1 MRRLLLALLAS
12 TSLMTTAAQAAD
24 PVPAADTQAR
34 TPLADLGKDDPYKWM
49 EEIEGE
55 RPLAWAKAQNTRSLA
70 VLQGDARYAGLE
82 DQALAILN
90 AKDRVPAVSFAGDG
104 SLRNFWQDAE
114 HVRGVW
120 RATTMESYRT
130 AQPQWET
137 ILDIDALSK
146 AESANWVFK
155 GAACLPPEETRC
167 LLTLSDGGKDAVT
180 IREFDTVTKSFVD
193 GGFVLPEGKQDVAW
207 LDRDTLLV
215 AREWEPGQVTKSGYA
230 YVIKAW
236 KRGAPLASARE
247 VFRGAP
253 DDVAASAYT
262 LTEADGRVAATLIS
276 RAVSFFETETY
287 LLTDQGAVRLPLP
300 LKSSVRGYVAGQ
312 VIVTLEQ
319 DWPERGFKSGD
330 LFSFDLSAFKADP
343 AKAAATLVLRPTPKQ
358 SVESVTTTRD
368 KLVVGL
374 LDNVT
379 GAAVAYSH
387 GPKGWTS
394 QKLALPGNST
404 IGLGSA
410 SQKDDRLFLSVTGYL
425 TPSTYWLADAASLK
439 LEQVKAS
446 PARFDASTHVVE
458 QFEATSTDGVKIPYF
473 VVRPKGVK
481 YDGSAPTLLYAYG
494 GFQASMTPAYSG
506 VMGKLWLERGG
517 TYVVANI
524 RGGGEFGPA
533 WHNAGLKENRQK
545 VYDDFFAVSQDLIT
559 RKITSPRRLGIM
571 GGSNGGL
578 LMGVALTQR
587 PELYNAIVVQVPLFD
602 MIRYTQ
608 IGAGASWVGEYGD
621 PAIPSERA
629 VIARYD
635 PYSNLKAG
643 RNYPEVFIETSTKDD
658 RVHPAH
664 ARKAAA
670 RLEELGYPV
679 LYYENIDGG
688 HAASANLAE
697 TARRQALEYVYLSKR
712 LMD

>member
-1 MRRLLLALLAS
+1 
-12 TSLMTTAAQAAD
+12 
-24 PVPAADTQAR
+24 
-34 TPLADLGKDDPYKWM
+34 
-49 EEIEGE
+49 
-55 RPLAWAKAQNTRSLA
+55 
-70 VLQGDARYAGLE
+70 
-82 DQALAILN
+82 
-90 AKDRVPAVSFAGDG
+90 
-104 SLRNFWQDAE
+104 
-114 HVRGVW
+114 
-120 RATTMESYRT
+120 
-130 AQPQWET
+130 
-137 ILDIDALSK
+137 
-146 AESANWVFK
+146 VFK
-155 GAACLPPEETRC
+155 GAGCLPPEETRC
-167 LLTLSDGGKDAVT
+167 LVSLSNGGKDAVT
-180 IREFDTVTKSFVD
+180 FREFDTTTRTFVED
-193 GGFVLPEGKQDVAW
+193 GFVLPEGKQNVSW
-207 LDRDTLLV
+207 LDKDTLLV
-215 AREWEPGQVTKSGYA
+215 AREWEPGQVTRSGYA

-236 KRGAPLASARE
+236 TRGTPLASAKE
-247 VFRGAP
+247 VFLGTR
-253 DDVAASAYT
+253 DDVSASAYT
-262 LTEADGRVAATLIS
+262 LNEADGRVAATLIH
-276 RAVSFFETETY
+276 RGVSFFEAETY
-287 LLTDQGAVRLPLP
+287 LLTDQRVVKLPFP
-300 LKSSVRGYVAGQ
+300 LKHSVQGYVAGQ
-312 VIVTLEQ
+312 MVISLEQ
-319 DWPERGFKSGD
+319 DWPEKGFKTGD
-330 LFSFDLSAFKADP
+330 LLSLDLAALKADP
-343 AKAAATLVLRPTPKQ
+343 AKPSPVLVLRPTPRQ
-358 SVESVTTTRD
+358 SVETVTTTRD

-379 GAAVAYSH
+379 GGALVYSH

-394 QKLALPGNST
+394 QKLALPANST

-410 SQKDDRLFLSVTGYL
+410 SQADDRLFLSVTGYL
-425 TPSTYWLADAASLK
+425 TPSTYWLADAASLT

-446 PARFDASTHVVE
+446 PARFDASTHLVE
-458 QFEATSTDGVKIPYF
+458 QFEATSTDGTRIPYF
-473 VVRPKGVK
+473 VVRPKDVT

-545 VYDDFFAVSQDLIT
+545 VYDDFFAVSQDLID

-629 VIARYD
+629 VIASYD
-635 PYSNLKAG
+635 PYSNLKVG
-643 RNYPEVFIETSTKDD
+643 RKYPEVFIETSTKDD

-697 TARRQALEYVYLSKR
+697 TARRQALEYVYLSKK

>member
-1 MRRLLLALLAS
+1 MRRLLLVLLAS

-24 PVPAADTQAR
+24 PAPADTEAR
-34 TPLADLGKDDPYKWM
+34 TPLAELGKDDPYKWM

-55 RPLAWAKAQNTRSLA
+55 RPLAWAKAENTRSLA
-70 VLQGDARYAGLE
+70 ILQGDSRYAGLE
-82 DQALAILN
+82 SQALAILN
-90 AKDRVPAVSFAGDG
+90 AKDRVPGVSFAGDG
-104 SLRNFWQDAE
+104 SLRNFWQDAD
-114 HVRGVW
+114 HVRGIW
-120 RATTMESYRT
+120 RKTTLESYRT
-130 AQPQWET
+130 AEPQWET
-137 ILDIDALSK
+137 LLDIDALSK
-146 AESANWVFK
+146 TENANWVFK
-155 GAACLPPEETRC
+155 GAGCLAPEETRC
-167 LLTLSDGGKDAVT
+167 LLNLSNGGKDAVT
-180 IREFDTVTKSFVD
+180 IREFDTTTKAFVP
-193 GGFVLPEGKQDVAW
+193 GGFVLPEGKQNVGW
-207 LDRDTLLV
+207 LDKDTLLV
-215 AREWEPGQVTKSGYA
+215 AREWEPGQVTKSGYP
-230 YVIKAW
+230 YVVKAL
-236 KRGAPLASARE
+236 KRGQALADAKE
-247 VFRGAP
+247 LFRGTP
-253 DDVAASAYT
+253 EDVSASAYT
-262 LTEADGRVAATLIS
+262 LTDPDGKVMAVLAS
-276 RAVSFFETETY
+276 RAVSFFEAETY
-287 LLTDQGAVRLPLP
+287 LLTDTGPVKLPFP
-300 LKSSVRGYVAGQ
+300 LKHSVQGYVAGQ
-312 VIVTLEQ
+312 VVMSLEQ
-319 DWPERGFKSGD
+319 DWPEKGFKTGD
-330 LFSFDLSAFKADP
+330 LLSLDLAALKADP
-343 AKAAATLVLRPTPKQ
+343 AKPAPVLVLRPTARQ
-358 SVESVTTTRD
+358 SVEGVTSTRD

-379 GAAVAYSH
+379 GGALVYSH
-387 GPKGWTS
+387 GPEGWTS
-394 QKLALPGNST
+394 QKLALPTNST

-410 SQKDDRLFLSVTGYL
+410 SQKDDRLFVSVTGYL

-458 QFEATSTDGVKIPYF
+458 QFEATSTDGTKIPYF

-481 YDGSAPTLLYAYG
+481 YDGTAPTLLYAYG

-629 VIARYD
+629 VIAKYD

-643 RNYPEVFIETSTKDD
+643 QKYPEVFIETSTKDD

-697 TARRQALEYVYLSKR
+697 TARRQALEYIYLSKK